1 MGVTALTLSLPI
13 TASYVIDT
21 VELTVTSLTMRAP
34 PSW

>member
-1 MGVTALTLSLPI
+1 MCFTALTLSLPI

-21 VELTVTSLTMRAP
+21 VELIVTTLKMRAP